1 MMHAFRPPGAR
12 LTLLLALAAAAC
24 ASRQD
29 ASRPKAPL
37 TEGTPAP
44 NFEAKAHD
52 GTTVKLAAL
61 RGNPVV
67 LYFFPKSDTPG

>member
-1 MMHAFRPPGAR
+1 MHAAAR
-12 LTLLLALAAAAC
+12 LTLLLALALPAC

-29 ASRPKAPL
+29 ASRPMAPL
-37 TEGTPAP
+37 TEGSLAPA
-44 NFEAKAHD
+44 FEAQAHD